1 MWTSLVLF
9 VAEVHPLGGSEL
21 ILLFLM
27 GYLTVVCITDDKRET
42 SA

>member
-9 VAEVHPLGGSEL
+9 VAAVHPQGGSEL
-21 ILLFLM
+21 ILLFLA
-27 GYLTVVCITDDKRET
+27 GYFTIVCITDDQRET